1 METTKKAKR
10 KSGASTTDKILAA
23 YRQHVLTEGKQP
35 GSVFV
40 FCQSLGIQEGTFYDS
55 FGSFDAIDKAIWTG
69 YFEATKD
76 RLAAD
81 ASYASFSLREKI
93 LAFYFTLAEVL
104 KNDRSFAI
112 HGLKASKHSLFP
124 PAFIRSFQEAFTSWI
139 NPILQ
144 EGKQQGEVATRP
156 GLDTRY
162 DKLFV
167 VHLMFI
173 LQFWSHDDSTGFEQT
188 DAAIEKSV
196 NLAMDLIG
204 KGILDNALDFG
215 KFLYQHAR

>member
-35 GSVFV
+35 SSVFV
-40 FCQSLGIQEGTFYDS
+40 FCQSLGIPESTFYDS
-55 FGSFDAIDKAIWTG
+55 FGSFEAIDKAIWKG
-69 YFEATKD
+69 YFDATRD
-76 RLAAD
+76 SLAAD
-81 ASYASFSLREKI
+81 KSYSSFTLREKI

-104 KNDRSFAI
+104 KGDRSFAI
-112 HGLKASKHSLFP
+112 HGLQAAKHSLFP
-124 PAFIRSFQEAFTSWI
+124 PAFIRAFQDEFTAWL
-139 NPILQ
+139 NPILN

-156 GLDTRY
+156 MLDTRY
-162 DKLFV
+162 DKVFLM
-167 VHLMFI
+167 HLMFI
-173 LQFWSHDDSTGFEQT
+173 LQFWSHDDSPGFEKT

-196 NLAMDLIG
+196 NLAVDLIG

-215 KFLYQHAR
+215 KFLFQNAR

>member
-10 KSGASTTDKILAA
+10 KSGGSTTDKILAA

-55 FGSFDAIDKAIWTG
+55 FGSFEAIDKHIWKG
-69 YFEATKD
+69 YFDTTSG

-81 ASYASFSLREKI
+81 SSYTSFSLREKI

-112 HGLKASKHSLFP
+112 HGLKACKNSVFP
-124 PAFIRSFQEAFTSWI
+124 PAFIKAFQDDFTGWL

-156 GLDTRY
+156 MLDTRY

-173 LQFWSHDDSTGFEQT
+173 LQFWSHDDSAGFEQT

>member
-10 KSGASTTDKILAA
+10 KSGGSTTDKILAA

-40 FCQSLGIQEGTFYDS
+40 FCQSLGIQEGAFYDS
-55 FGSFDAIDKAIWTG
+55 FGSFDAIDKAIWKG
-69 YFEATKD
+69 YFDTTRD
-76 RLAAD
+76 RLSAD
-81 ASYASFSLREKI
+81 SSYASFSLREKI

-112 HGLKASKHSLFP
+112 HGLKAAKHSVFP
-124 PAFIRSFQEAFTSWI
+124 PAFIKTFQDEFTGWL

-156 GLDTRY
+156 MLDNRY